1 MKRVGVSLLA
11 LAVVL
16 AFPRPSIA
24 QTQTARGTVSSVVG
38 DTINVSVGG
47 KEMKFTADSKT
58 MVTAAGAGTKARAAA
73 AAGQP
78 GPKLNE
84 LLKAGDAVSVTYMD
98 MGSML
103 HATAVQVVTSA
114 GPGGGS
120 VSTDKPAAAASPSSR
135 NADGVVKSVSPT
147 SLTITSGGKDMTF
160 ALDQSTRVVGTGA
173 GTKTAAAG
181 GRIVITDLVATG
193 NRVNVSYTE
202 SAGTMKASEVRVT
215 SAK

>member
-16 AFPRPSIA
+16 AFPRLSTA
-24 QTQTARGTVSSVVG
+24 QNQTARGTVSSVAG
-38 DTINVSVGG
+38 DTISVNVGG
-47 KEMKFTADSKT
+47 KEMKFTVDAKT

-84 LLKAGDAVSVTYMD
+84 LLKAGEAVLVTYTA

-103 HATAVQVVTSA
+103 HASAVQVVTSA

-120 VSTDKPAAAASPSSR
+120 VSTEKPAASSASR
-135 NADGVVKSVSPT
+135 NADGVVKSVSAT

-160 ALDQSTRVVGTGA
+160 AIDASTRVVGTGA

-181 GRIVITDLVATG
+181 GRVVITDLVATG
-193 NRVNVSYTE
+193 NRANVAYTE
-202 SAGTMKASEVRVT
+202 SGGTMKATEVRVT

>member
-1 MKRVGVSLLA
+1 MKLVGVSLLV

-16 AFPRPSIA
+16 AFPRPSAA
-24 QTQTARGTVSSVVG
+24 QNQTARGTISSIAG
-38 DTINVSVGG
+38 DTITVNVGG
-47 KEMKFTADSKT
+47 KEMKFTVDSKT

-84 LLKAGDAVSVTYMD
+84 LLKAGEAVNVTYTA
-98 MGSML
+98 MGSMM
-103 HATAVQVVTSA
+103 HASAVQVVTSA

-120 VSTDKPAAAASPSSR
+120 VSSAGDKPAAASR
-135 NADGVVKSVSPT
+135 NTTGVVKSVSAT
-147 SLTITSGGKDMTF
+147 SLTITADGKDMTF

-193 NRVNVSYTE
+193 NRVSVAHTD
-202 SAGTMKASEVRVT
+202 TKATEVRVI

>member
-1 MKRVGVSLLA
+1 MKLVGVSLLA

-16 AFPRPSIA
+16 AFPRPSPA
-24 QTQTARGTVSSVVG
+24 QNQTARGTVSSVAG
-38 DTINVSVGG
+38 DTISVNVGG

-84 LLKAGDAVSVTYMD
+84 LLKAGEAVVVTYTA
-98 MGSML
+98 MGSMM
-103 HATAVQVVTSA
+103 HASAVQVVPSA

-120 VSTDKPAAAASPSSR
+120 VSTEKPASM
-135 NADGVVKSVSPT
+135 NADGVVKSVSAS

-160 ALDQSTRVVGTGA
+160 AVDASTRVVGTGA

-181 GRIVITDLVATG
+181 GRIAITDLVHTG
-193 NRVNVSYTE
+193 NRASVSYTE
-202 SAGTMKASEVRVT
+202 AGGTMKASEVRVT
-215 SAK
+215 AAK

>member
-1 MKRVGVSLLA
+1 MKLVGVSLLA
-11 LAVVL
+11 
-16 AFPRPSIA
+16 A
-24 QTQTARGTVSSVVG
+24 QNQTARGTVSSVAG
-38 DTINVSVGG
+38 DSISVNVGG
-47 KEMKFTADSKT
+47 KEMKFTVDPKT

-84 LLKAGDAVSVTYMD
+84 LLKAGEAVLVTYTA
-98 MGSML
+98 MGSMM
-103 HATAVQVVTSA
+103 HASAIQVVTSA

-120 VSTDKPAAAASPSSR
+120 VSTEKPAAAAAPASR

-147 SLTITSGGKDMTF
+147 SLTITSSGKDMTF

-193 NRVNVSYTE
+193 NRVAVSYTE
-202 SAGTMKASEVRVT
+202 SAGSMKATEVRVT

>member
-98 MGSML
+98 MGSTL

-120 VSTDKPAAAASPSSR
+120 VSTEKPAAAAPSSR

-193 NRVNVSYTE
+193 NRVSVAYTE

>member
-1 MKRVGVSLLA
+1 MKLVGVSLLA

-16 AFPRPSIA
+16 AFPRPSPA
-24 QTQTARGTVSSVVG
+24 QNQTARGTVSSIAG
-38 DTINVSVGG
+38 DTINVNVGG

-84 LLKAGDAVSVTYMD
+84 LLKAGEAVVVTYTT
-98 MGSML
+98 MGSMM
-103 HATAVQVVTSA
+103 HASAVQVVPSA
-114 GPGGGS
+114 GAGGGS
-120 VSTDKPAAAASPSSR
+120 VSTDKPAAASR
-135 NADGVVKSVSPT
+135 NADGVVKSVSAT
-147 SLTITSGGKDMTF
+147 SLTITSSGKDMTF

-193 NRVNVSYTE
+193 NRVAVAYTE
-202 SAGTMKASEVRVT
+202 SAGSMKASEVRVT

>member
-1 MKRVGVSLLA
+1 MKLVGVSLLA

-16 AFPRPSIA
+16 TFPRPSAA
-24 QTQTARGTVSSVVG
+24 QNKTARGTVSSVAG
-38 DTINVSVGG
+38 DTITVNVGG
-47 KEMKFTADSKT
+47 TEMKFAADSKT
-58 MVTAAGAGTKARAAA
+58 MVTAAGAGTKSRAAA

-78 GPKLNE
+78 GPKLTD
-84 LLKAGDAVSVTYMD
+84 LLKAGEAVVVTYME
-98 MGSML
+98 MGSMN
-103 HATAVQVVTSA
+103 HATSVQVVTSA

-120 VSTDKPAAAASPSSR
+120 VAGDKPASTSKS
-135 NADGVVKSVSPT
+135 ADGVVKSVSAT
-147 SLTITSGGKDMTF
+147 SLTVTSGGKDMTF

-193 NRVNVSYTE
+193 NRVNVTYSD
-202 SAGTMKASEVRVT
+202 AGGTMKATEVRVI